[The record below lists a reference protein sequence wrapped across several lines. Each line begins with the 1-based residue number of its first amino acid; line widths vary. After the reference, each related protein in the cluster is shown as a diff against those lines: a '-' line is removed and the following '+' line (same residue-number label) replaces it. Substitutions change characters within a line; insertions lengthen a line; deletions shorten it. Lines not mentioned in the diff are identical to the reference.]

1 MPWQKKENYE
11 EFVEKFK
18 QKKTTDD
25 CYTPPKVYEAIAEW
39 VENEYGLAR
48 EKFVRPFYPGGDYEA
63 FDYTNGAIVVDNPPF
78 SICSKIVDFYT
89 SRNIPFFLFA
99 PNLTLF
105 GLLRGRPCTALVVDA
120 TVTYENG
127 ANVKTSFLTNLEPCT
142 LRARTV
148 PSLYRVIKKA
158 VGETQKKIVKQQPKY
173 KLPYHVAQSA
183 RLNPYSKLG
192 IEIRIPRNESVF
204 ISALDS
210 QKEQKKAI
218 FGGGLLVSNRVAA
231 ALEKAALEKAEREK
245 AEREK
250 AIEWALSDRE
260 KEIAKNLDDCAALKE
275 PVFEIKPES

>member
-1 MPWQKKENYE
+1 MAKNESYE

-18 QKKTTDD
+18 PKKTTDD

-39 VENEYGLAR
+39 VANEYGLDR

-78 SICSKIVDFYT
+78 SICSKIVDFYIN
-89 SRNIPFFLFA
+89 RNIPFFLFA

-105 GLLRGRPCTALVVDA
+105 GLLRNRACTALVVDA
-120 TVTYENG
+120 CVVYDNG

-148 PSLYRVIKKA
+148 PSLYRAIKKA
-158 VGETQKKIVKQQPKY
+158 VEETRKETTVQRQKY

-183 RLNPYSKLG
+183 RLNPYSRFG
-192 IEIRIPRNESVF
+192 IEIRIPRDESVF

-231 ALEKAALEKAEREK
+231 ALEKAALEKA
-245 AEREK
+245 
-250 AIEWALSDRE
+250 IEWTLSDQE
-260 KEIAKNLDDCAALKE
+260 KEIAKNLDDCATLKE
-275 PVFEIKPES
+275 PVFEIESELCKGERTNV

>member
-1 MPWQKKENYE
+1 MAKNESYE

-18 QKKTTDD
+18 PKKTADD

-39 VENEYGLAR
+39 VANEYGLDR
-48 EKFVRPFYPGGDYEA
+48 EKFVRPFYPGSDYES

-78 SICSKIVDFYT
+78 SICSKIVDFYIN
-89 SRNIPFFLFA
+89 RNIPFFLFA

-105 GLLRGRPCTALVVDA
+105 SLLRGRACTALVVDA
-120 TVTYENG
+120 NVVYDNG
-127 ANVKTSFLTNLEPCT
+127 ANVKTSFLTNLESCT

-148 PSLYRVIKKA
+148 PSLYRAIKKA
-158 VGETQKKIVKQQPKY
+158 VEETRKETVKQLPKY
-173 KLPYHVAQSA
+173 KLPYHVAQAA

-204 ISALDS
+204 IAALDS
-210 QKEQKKAI
+210 QKEQKKTI

-245 AEREK
+245 V
-250 AIEWALSDRE
+250 IEWTLSDQE
-260 KEIAKNLDDCAALKE
+260 KEIAKNLDNCATLKE
-275 PVFEIKPES
+275 PVFEIKSEF